1 MSNPL
6 AIPPSRQ
13 VTENVVAL
21 HPASVGRR
29 PPGDK
34 VRQVTTRNGHNR
46 EGLGT
51 MRRMTDPIHF
61 ACETARTRALMV
73 GGLTLNVL
81 EWGEPGRPALCFL
94 HGGSAHAHWFDGVV
108 ATFADRFHVL
118 ALDQR
123 GHGASEWAPEP
134 AYATEDF
141 AGDLLGLADAM
152 GWARMT
158 VIGHSMGGH
167 NAMGFAAWYPERTE
181 RLVVVDSRPSIPA
194 ERLQTM
200 HRRGDRGPMRHETL
214 DSALKSFRLLPR
226 ETVADPRLLEHL
238 ARQGIAE
245 RDGRFLYRFD
255 PACNGRRRPTDGWA
269 LLERITAPTLLV
281 RGEHS
286 PILPREMAADMLKR
300 LPRARLAE
308 IAGTYHHLVLDAPL
322 PFARVL
328 DAFLSEAT
336 APG

>member
-61 ACETARTRALMV
+61 ACETARTRALKV
-73 GGLTLNVL
+73 GGLTLNAL

-141 AGDLLGLADAM
+141 AGDLLGLADAI

-167 NAMGFAAWYPERTE
+167 NAMGFAAWYPDRTE

-286 PILPREMAADMLKR
+286 PILPREMAADMLTR
-300 LPRARLAE
+300 LPRARLVE
-308 IAGTYHHLVLDAPL
+308 ITGTYHHLVLDAPL